1 MTDAWGPLGPMA
13 GEWEGDGGLDTAY
26 SHAQKRV
33 LGTPYREKCTLKSFG
48 TESPLALS
56 AKSEPA

>member
-1 MTDAWGPLGPMA
+1 MA